1 MTIAN
6 LATARRG
13 FTRKCIPGS
22 FRLGSG
28 GVVDDLPVGRG
39 LVTGAEPQQR
49 LEGGVRGAAA
59 VVAEDEFVCFRS
71 PWRAGIDVAPT
82 ARLFGDRPD

>member
-6 LATARRG
+6 LATARGG

-59 VVAEDEFVCFRS
+59 VVAEDEFVQV
-71 PWRAGIDVAPT
+71 GGQV
-82 ARLFGDRPD
+82 LG